1 MKFNKILLLLT
12 LLSITA
18 LQACKQTK
26 TADNH
31 PKESNKTL
39 KHAELFSIDSTSDE
53 FTKVTVYNPWDNQSI
68 HSIYYLTRNKETQ
81 TPEDG
86 LRVEIPLQ
94 EIVTTS
100 ATQVGF
106 LSLLDELNKIKGIT
120 DINYVYNPYLL
131 EQYRNKNIQDLG
143 ESFNINTE
151 KLLMLNPEV
160 IFTTAFNGDQSEG
173 DKMKRLNQ
181 KPIYNIE
188 WQEKSLL
195 GRAEWIKFM
204 GAFFDKN
211 EMADSIFNDIEANYN
226 QAKQIVANV
235 EQKPTIL
242 SGQDFRGTWSLPSG
256 SSYAA
261 QLFKDAKVDYHYKND
276 STYQGSI
283 PSSIEE
289 ALVYFHDADLWI
301 NVQAKSI
308 EELEK
313 ENSKYKLFIAF
324 KNKNVYNNNKRSNP
338 VGGNDYWESGIARPD
353 LLLKDLIKIAHPTLL
368 EDYELTYT
376 EKLN

>member
-1 MKFNKILLLLT
+1 MRFNKITLLIGLLGLT
-12 LLSITA
+12 L
-18 LQACKQTK
+18 LQACKQRNSS
-26 TADNH
+26 DNQH
-31 PKESNKTL
+31 KEVDKTL
-39 KHAELFSIDSTSDE
+39 KHAELFSIDSISTDL
-53 FTKVTVYNPWDNQSI
+53 TKVTVYNPWNNQSV
-68 HSIYYLTRNKETQ
+68 HSIYYLTRQKETE
-81 TPEDG
+81 TPDDG
-86 LRVEIPLQ
+86 LRIDIPLKQ
-94 EIVTTS
+94 IVTTS

-106 LSLLDELNKIKGIT
+106 LSLLGELDKITGIT

-131 EQYRNKNIQDLG
+131 EQHKAKKIEDLG

-151 KLLMLNPEV
+151 RLLLLNPEV

-204 GAFFDKN
+204 GAFFDKQAQ
-211 EMADSIFNDIEANYN
+211 ADSIFSEIEANYN
-226 QAKQIVANV
+226 QAKQIVAEV
-235 EQKPTIL
+235 EIKPTVL

-261 QLFKDAKVDYHYKND
+261 QLFEDAKVDYYYKND

-289 ALVYFHDADLWI
+289 ALVYFHEADLWI

-308 EELEK
+308 DELEK
-313 ENSKYKLFIAF
+313 ENSKYKLFNAF

-338 VGGNDYWESGIARPD
+338 NGGNDYWESGIARPD
-353 LLLKDLIKIAHPTLL
+353 LLLKDLIKIAHPSLL

-376 EKLN
+376 QKLN